1 MEEEFYSIIK
11 LVSGEEIFALVSV
24 DENDENPILVL
35 QNPVVISTVNT
46 PGGSMIKVKPWLNLT
61 EESMF
66 MIRLDKVI
74 TMIEAKDQKLIDVY
88 NNYNEE
94 SDEEDISIDGCVMPT
109 SKMGYLSSV
118 KNARKDLED
127 LFKKDIKDT

>member
-24 DENDENPILVL
+24 DENDENPVLLL
-35 QNPVVISTVNT
+35 QNPVIMSTIYT
-46 PGGSMIKVKPWLNLT
+46 PGGSMVKVKPWLNLT

-74 TMIEAKDQKLIDVY
+74 TMIESKDQRLIDVY
-88 NNYNEE
+88 NNYNEDV
-94 SDEEDISIDGCVMPT
+94 DEDASLGGSVMPT

-118 KNARKDLED
+118 KDARKDLED

>member
-88 NNYNEE
+88 NNYNDDT
-94 SDEEDISIDGCVMPT
+94 DEENISIDGCVMPT

-118 KNARKDLED
+118 KDARKDLED

>member
-24 DENDENPILVL
+24 DENDDNPILVL
-35 QNPVVISTVNT
+35 QNPVVMSTVNT
-46 PGGSMIKVKPWLNLT
+46 PGGGMIKVKPWLNLT

-66 MIRLDKVI
+66 MVRLDKVI

-88 NNYNEE
+88 NNYNEDI
-94 SDEEDISIDGCVMPT
+94 DEDEPLDGCVMPT
-109 SKMGYLSSV
+109 TKMGYLSSV
-118 KNARKDLED
+118 KDARKDLED

>member
-88 NNYNEE
+88 NNYNEDI
-94 SDEEDISIDGCVMPT
+94 DEDASLGGSVMPT
-109 SKMGYLSSV
+109 PKMGYLSSV

>member
-24 DENDENPILVL
+24 DQNDENPILVL

-88 NNYNEE
+88 NNYNDDI
-94 SDEEDISIDGCVMPT
+94 DEENISLDGSVMPT
-109 SKMGYLSSV
+109 PKMGYLSSV
-118 KNARKDLED
+118 KDARKDLED

>member
-94 SDEEDISIDGCVMPT
+94 SDEDEPLDGCVMPT

-118 KNARKDLED
+118 KDARKDLED

>member
-11 LVSGEEIFALVSV
+11 LVSGEEIFALFSV

-88 NNYNEE
+88 NNYNEDT
-94 SDEEDISIDGCVMPT
+94 DEEESLDGSVMPT
-109 SKMGYLSSV
+109 PKMGYLSSV
-118 KNARKDLED
+118 KDARKDLED

>member
-11 LVSGEEIFALVSV
+11 LVSGEEIFGLVSV

-88 NNYNEE
+88 NNYNEDT
-94 SDEEDISIDGCVMPT
+94 DEEESLDGSVMPT
-109 SKMGYLSSV
+109 PKMGYLSSV

>member
-88 NNYNEE
+88 NNYNEDTNEEE
-94 SDEEDISIDGCVMPT
+94 SLDGSVMPT
-109 SKMGYLSSV
+109 PKMGYLSSV
-118 KNARKDLED
+118 KDARKDLED

>member
-1 MEEEFYSIIK
+1 
-11 LVSGEEIFALVSV
+11 
-24 DENDENPILVL
+24 
-35 QNPVVISTVNT
+35 
-46 PGGSMIKVKPWLNLT
+46 
-61 EESMF
+61 MF

-88 NNYNEE
+88 NNYNEDTDEDE
-94 SDEEDISIDGCVMPT
+94 SLGGSVMPT
-109 SKMGYLSSV
+109 PKMGYLSSV

>member
-11 LVSGEEIFALVSV
+11 LVSGEEVFALVSV
-24 DENDENPILVL
+24 DENDDNPILIL
-35 QNPVVISTVNT
+35 QNPVVVSTITT
-46 PGGSMIKVKPWLNLT
+46 PGGNMIKVKPWLNLT
-61 EESMF
+61 EESIF

-88 NNYNEE
+88 NNYNEDT
-94 SDEEDISIDGCVMPT
+94 DEEESLDGSVIPT
-109 SKMGYLSSV
+109 PKMGYLSSV
-118 KNARKDLED
+118 KDARKDLED